1 MKGESGGSWPAA
13 PPVGWGG
20 AGQGQGHGSQADP
33 YPLSHKGTHQ
43 GGTKLAGERQRR
55 GEEVFLGLHSL
66 SRLYSECL
74 PRPLSPLTVWQFLVI
89 FQDTPVTCHLL
100 HGVSLTG
107 RTSGPFSE
115 LPEAHSFFF
124 FFRSPFLTIDHSVLP
139 PPVSASDP
147 HLNWGQEQAC
157 RSPGCPVSD
166 RSRPVCLLNE

>member
-1 MKGESGGSWPAA
+1 M
-13 PPVGWGG
+13 
-20 AGQGQGHGSQADP
+20 
-33 YPLSHKGTHQ
+33 
-43 GGTKLAGERQRR
+43 
-55 GEEVFLGLHSL
+55 FLGLHSL

-100 HGVSLTG
+100 HGVIPDRQNEWSLQ
-107 RTSGPFSE
+107 RAS
-115 LPEAHSFFF
+115 
-124 FFRSPFLTIDHSVLP
+124 RSPFLTIDHSVLP